1 MKKLF
6 SEAMFLSELESII
19 KEDLVNFSDRN
30 EPSANIV
37 LNHAI
42 SDFLDETM
50 NSHDD
55 LPYSEGELVDM
66 VLDSNLVENCKR
78 WFLHSELTN

>member
-6 SEAMFLSELESII
+6 SEAIFLSELESII

-37 LNHAI
+37 H
-42 SDFLDETM
+42 
-50 NSHDD
+50 
-55 LPYSEGELVDM
+55 
-66 VLDSNLVENCKR
+66 
-78 WFLHSELTN
+78 